1 MSVLKLLLLMNLSN
15 LLTLR
20 YDPTLGLPNPG
31 IRVITPK
38 EILQNRKSL
47 SKEEKENKS
56 YRNIEVELR
65 EVIRAE
71 LEALSVKRISVALSA
86 GIDSNVIFSLVRREF
101 PHIDINCITVSFN
114 DDLREVRDTKE
125 IAESQNA
132 AFHSV
137 NVQNPLTDLPMLLN
151 IIKEP
156 RWNIYQYYFIKK
168 ARSISNILFTGDG
181 GDELFA
187 GYTFRYKKFLE
198 NNHTNSSWLDK
209 VRLYLMCHERD
220 WVPDQ
225 KDMFGTKIKFRW
237 SSVYQLLRK
246 YFDNKLNPLEQVLL
260 ADYHGKLMY
269 DFIPTNYK
277 YFEYFGIKGISPL
290 LSSNVIN
297 LSAKIP
303 AYQKYNLEE
312 NLGKIPLHRI
322 LKDNMPSL
330 YSLTERRR
338 KMGFGMDLVKLWFEE
353 GKEIVMTHLDKG
365 IILEEKIIDR
375 EWYNKALSH
384 IHDRKDPRYISKMLQ
399 LLSLEVWYKL
409 FITHEMNPTSSL

>member
-1 MSVLKLLLLMNLSN
+1 MNISN

-114 DDLREVRDTKE
+114 DDLREVRDSKE

-132 AFHSV
+132 AFHSI

-225 KDMFGTKIKFRW
+225 KDMF
-237 SSVYQLLRK
+237 
-246 YFDNKLNPLEQVLL
+246 
-260 ADYHGKLMY
+260 
-269 DFIPTNYK
+269 
-277 YFEYFGIKGISPL
+277 
-290 LSSNVIN
+290 VIN
-297 LSAKIP
+297 IV
-303 AYQKYNLEE
+303 
-312 NLGKIPLHRI
+312 
-322 LKDNMPSL
+322 
-330 YSLTERRR
+330 T
-338 KMGFGMDLVKLWFEE
+338 LVT
-353 GKEIVMTHLDKG
+353 V
-365 IILEEKIIDR
+365 
-375 EWYNKALSH
+375 
-384 IHDRKDPRYISKMLQ
+384 
-399 LLSLEVWYKL
+399 
-409 FITHEMNPTSSL
+409 